1 MNEELEFLEEIKPL
15 IDTYVRDNNQELN
28 DLGIERRRAII
39 NEIMP
44 IREQRLQ
51 NLKQEIYDKTK
62 AFIENDRSE
71 EKDKIIKEKQR
82 QLDEAREKLKPKYV
96 YAKKVVQI
104 RNMAKTISDVAYR
117 STDNMFKI
125 ALDELREAND
135 VYKELQ
141 EEYNRTKELEAIEL
155 LDERYRNIDF
165 ESEKAIEDIIRIV
178 NSRIEELEQEYS
190 KPIRNNNK
198 TYETLDNTKV
208 ISIEELEQRRKVG
221 KEQPT
226 REAEEEQ
233 ENEEKQEN
241 SELDNNGN
249 TQEEEEKQEDQEKT
263 TVFPRINPDEV
274 EVEKPKKVLT
284 RADLESEEGQEEKRK
299 LEEEQMWEEYKKE
312 QEEQRQQD
320 EKEEKDILE
329 QEEEKRKKEEDKE
342 AKRIEEID
350 EQRNNNKEEQE
361 KKQEKEK
368 KIREKKE
375 EFFNKK
381 EEGYEDLLKDD
392 VSYQALKERLINTY
406 ALPQL
411 GKALNKKSLVEIY
424 ELYVKQVIKDLEN
437 AEIIEEGLT
446 EEELNA
452 KIEEKLENEELKT
465 TLSVRLEMLKGR
477 EKEIKE
483 REEQIKREQE
493 QYNQREEQATKF
505 FENIEKKYGIDI
517 LPRIYFKDKTD
528 LIYKYA
534 KGENTELLSN
544 FKLLEYCEEQLE
556 ILEINRDEPT
566 VEAEEIDD
574 YNDLQDKIRDIRAKA
589 IDLGEI
595 SPYMQEIKEKL
606 ENFYAKSEEGYKD
619 LLPDLYY
626 DYKKYSIKYSML
638 EYMND
643 LDSANY
649 YLENYEEIYGSAN
662 IEYVLEDYKEIE
674 EMLEKY
680 GAYVKQNGELA
691 TDEEIYELRN
701 AIQQIEKRK
710 YIKENAYKE
719 TKIVVEP
726 YNDRIMVYLEG
737 EVKPREFNKLEQRMK
752 DGQNSYKNGHIEKG
766 LVKGVE
772 KGNFAIVSVLQQL
785 KVETGKD
792 FLEGYT
798 HMFAKTPEV
807 ASKINSVVYDFSN
820 EAGKIQSQKMIKEM
834 KKYAKDAEKY
844 GVAESIGRK
853 EGIAEKVKDGIGSFF
868 GKGKEKVLALGE
880 GIKGFHPIGNAIEN
894 RKSKKYS
901 KDKEVDGA
909 KATSTYNE
917 WEDNQNKAYN
927 DLIARIRQNVP
938 TEEEQAEYIEKLK
951 NEQVFKDRRD
961 SQKESETEY
970 NRKEDEFYDM
980 YGG

>member
-96 YAKKVVQI
+96 YANKAVQI

-125 ALDELREAND
+125 ALNELREAND

-141 EEYNRTKELEAIEL
+141 EEYNRTKELKAIEL

-165 ESEKAIEDIIRIV
+165 ESEKTIEDIIRIV

-190 KPIRNNNK
+190 KPIRNNDK

-208 ISIEELEQRRKVG
+208 VSIEELEQRRKVG

-284 RADLESEEGQEEKRK
+284 RADLEIEEGQEEKRK

-329 QEEEKRKKEEDKE
+329 QEEEKRKKEEEKE

-361 KKQEKEK
+361 KRQEKEK

-381 EEGYEDLLKDD
+381 EKGYEDLLEEDLP
-392 VSYQALKERLINTY
+392 YQALKERLINTY

-424 ELYVKQVIKDLEN
+424 ELYVKQVIKDLEDT
-437 AEIIEEGLT
+437 ETIEEVQT
-446 EEELNA
+446 EEELDA
-452 KIEEKLENEELKT
+452 KIEEKLEHEELKT

-483 REEQIKREQE
+483 KEKELKKERQQHNERK
-493 QYNQREEQATKF
+493 EQATKF
-505 FENIEKKYGIDI
+505 FENIEKKYGMDI

-528 LIYKYA
+528 LIDKYA

-544 FKLLEYCEEQLE
+544 FKLLEYCEEQLK

-566 VEAEEIDD
+566 VKAEEVID
-574 YNDLQDKIRDIRAKA
+574 YNDLKNKIEYIRAKA

-595 SPYMQEIKEKL
+595 PPYMQEIKEKI
-606 ENFYAKSEEGYKD
+606 ENYYAKSEEGYKD
-619 LLPDLYY
+619 LLPSLYY
-626 DYKKYSIKYSML
+626 DYKKYYIRSKL
-638 EYMND
+638 EFMDFTND
-643 LDSANY
+643 F
-649 YLENYEEIYGSAN
+649 LENYEGAN
-662 IEYVLEDYKEIE
+662 VDNVLSLCKSVEDYFNISGNYTK
-674 EMLEKY
+674 
-680 GAYVKQNGELA
+680 GNGELA

-710 YIKENAYKE
+710 YIKENTYKE

-798 HMFAKTPEV
+798 HMFAKNPEV

-820 EAGKIQSQKMIKEM
+820 ENGKIQSQNMIKEM